1 MHKKVPSILAID
13 IFKASTVEAPQII
26 KIEKILQAPSE
37 ILARS
42 IIITALEIPT
52 RKYSCVWLVSQKELV
67 KHFNFYD
74 LWYSAVNERYAWN
87 IFFALHIFT
96 TTVQDSFPIKLSA
109 DQNEFINEGD
119 FIAFVN
125 STSP

>member
-67 KHFNFYD
+67 KHLNFYD
-74 LWYSAVNERYAWN
+74 LWYSTVNERNAWN
-87 IFFALHIFT
+87 IFYALVH
-96 TTVQDSFPIKLSA
+96 LR
-109 DQNEFINEGD
+109 N
-119 FIAFVN
+119 N
-125 STSP
+125 STGFISN